1 MNAEYEEALGVYENL
16 LKINGMNAQA
26 LINAGSIQFY
36 FGNMNAAINYYSRA
50 CEIETNNYTI
60 YLNLGNAYA
69 ELRQFDEAMHNYNRA
84 MKIDPKN
91 PGLYSAIALLYQDAK
106 DYVTANL
113 YYDKAI
119 ALKPDPETY
128 LSKAT
133 VLMSMLVYKE
143 AVNVLMKAIA
153 LDDKFLK
160 GYITLA
166 NCYSSMKD
174 FDNADKIF

>member
-1 MNAEYEEALGVYENL
+1 
-16 LKINGMNAQA
+16 
-26 LINAGSIQFY
+26 
-36 FGNMNAAINYYSRA
+36 
-50 CEIETNNYTI
+50 
-60 YLNLGNAYA
+60 
-69 ELRQFDEAMHNYNRA
+69 MHNYNRA

-174 FDNADKIF
+174 FDNADKYFEKCYELDPNFYQAYVCHGISYSDEKRTNLAIKKYEEAIKINPNMLTTMKTNSFILKSFRST